1 MEKATILVVEDNAL
15 NMKLVRS
22 LLQLVGHQVLEAEDA
37 EQGIRLA
44 SLHRPDLILMDI
56 QLPGMDG
63 LEATRILKRNKEL
76 NKIPVVALTSYAMPG
91 DEQKTREASC
101 SGYITKPIDTRRF
114 IQTIQGFLTP
124 STQPVET
131 GKGVIGRPRILI
143 VDDDPLNIKLMK
155 AELPAEKFET
165 LSAPDGPQAIQIV
178 LNERPDLILLDIM
191 MPEMDGFEV
200 CQRLKSMEESKEI
213 PVIFL
218 SSLTGLEEKVRG
230 FGLGAVD
237 FISKPFQREELQ
249 ARLRTHLELS
259 QLRTK
264 LEDQVVERTIQLQR
278 LTEELKQSLEKLRKT
293 MVGIIQAMALTVES
307 KDPYTAGHQL
317 RVSHLARSI
326 AQEMGLS
333 QDQIEAVRMSGMVH
347 DLGKISFPAQL
358 LSKPTQLSD
367 LEFGLIKVHPQ
378 ISFDILKDI
387 DFPWPVAQ
395 IVFQHHERINGTG
408 YPLGLFGN
416 EIYLEAKILAV
427 ADVVE
432 AIASHRPYRPALGI
446 KKALDEISQNRDILY
461 DPGVVDACLRL
472 FKEKGFQLKQK

>member
-1 MEKATILVVEDNAL
+1 MKLSVIAPEVKLGKNTEVNNLMNLSGLEWGLDKDRVLKDSIRIGISRKSMSEQDEILVVDDTLITL
-15 NMKLVRS
+15 NLLTDILSAEGFQVRS
-22 LLQLVGHQVLEAEDA
+22 ADTGEGALQSV
-37 EQGIRLA
+37 A
-44 SLHRPDLILMDI
+44 SEPPH
-56 QLPGMDG
+56 
-63 LEATRILKRNKEL
+63 
-76 NKIPVVALTSYAMPG
+76 
-91 DEQKTREASC
+91 
-101 SGYITKPIDTRRF
+101 
-114 IQTIQGFLTP
+114 
-124 STQPVET
+124 
-131 GKGVIGRPRILI
+131 
-143 VDDDPLNIKLMK
+143 
-155 AELPAEKFET
+155 
-165 LSAPDGPQAIQIV
+165 
-178 LNERPDLILLDIM
+178 LILLDIK

-200 CQRLKSMEESKEI
+200 CRRLKAQEESRHI
-213 PVIFL
+213 PVIFISVITDL
-218 SSLTGLEEKVRG
+218 DERVKG

-237 FISKPFQREELQ
+237 FISKPFHREELL
-249 ARLRTHLELS
+249 ARVRTHLELNR
-259 QLRTK
+259 LRIK
-264 LEDQVVERTIQLQR
+264 LEAQVAERTIQLHK

-293 MVGIIQAMALTVES
+293 MVGVIQAMAMTVES

-317 RVSHLARSI
+317 RVSHLARAI

-333 QDQIEAVRMSGMVH
+333 KDQIEAVRMAGMVH
-347 DLGKISFPAQL
+347 DLGKISFPAQI

-416 EIYLEAKILAV
+416 EIYLEARILAV

-461 DPGVVDACLRL
+461 DPEVVDACLRL
-472 FKEKGFQLKQK
+472 FKEKGFQLKKK

>member
-1 MEKATILVVEDNAL
+1 MGKATILVVEDNAL

-101 SGYITKPIDTRRF
+101 SGYITKPIDTRKF

-124 STQPVET
+124 STQPIEVGA

-155 AELPAEKFET
+155 AELPVEKFET

-200 CQRLKSMEESKEI
+200 CRRLKSMEESKEI

-218 SSLTGLEEKVRG
+218 SSLTGLEEKVKG

-317 RVSHLARSI
+317 RVSHLAKAI

-333 QDQIEAVRMSGMVH
+333 QDKIEAVRMSGMVH
-347 DLGKISFPAQL
+347 DLGKISFPAQI
-358 LSKPTQLSD
+358 LSKPTRLSE

-416 EIYLEAKILAV
+416 EIYLEARILAV

-446 KKALDEISQNRDILY
+446 KKALDEISQNRNILY
-461 DPGVVDACLRL
+461 DPEVVDGCLRL
-472 FKEKGFQLKQK
+472 FKEKGYTIE

>member
-1 MEKATILVVEDNAL
+1 MKTRLSYGVFPANSTLMTKIDRQSMSGQDEILVVDDTLITL
-15 NMKLVRS
+15 NLLTDILSAEGFQVRS
-22 LLQLVGHQVLEAEDA
+22 VGTGEEA
-37 EQGIRLA
+37 LHSVA
-44 SLHRPDLILMDI
+44 S
-56 QLPGMDG
+56 
-63 LEATRILKRNKEL
+63 
-76 NKIPVVALTSYAMPG
+76 
-91 DEQKTREASC
+91 
-101 SGYITKPIDTRRF
+101 
-114 IQTIQGFLTP
+114 
-124 STQPVET
+124 
-131 GKGVIGRPRILI
+131 
-143 VDDDPLNIKLMK
+143 
-155 AELPAEKFET
+155 ELPH
-165 LSAPDGPQAIQIV
+165 
-178 LNERPDLILLDIM
+178 LILLDVR
-191 MPEMDGFEV
+191 MPGMDGFEV
-200 CQRLKSMEESKEI
+200 CRRLKAQEASRQI
-213 PVIFL
+213 PVIFI
-218 SSLTGLEEKVRG
+218 SVVTDPDERVKG

-237 FISKPFQREELQ
+237 FISKPFHREELL
-249 ARLRTHLELS
+249 ARVRTHLEFNW
-259 QLRTK
+259 LRIK
-264 LEDQVVERTIQLQR
+264 LEAQVAERTIQLHQ

-293 MVGIIQAMALTVES
+293 MGGIIQAMALTVES

-333 QDQIEAVRMSGMVH
+333 KDQIEAVRMSGMVH

-446 KKALDEISQNRDILY
+446 KKALEEISQNRNILY
-461 DPGVVDACLRL
+461 DPGAVDACLRL

>member
-1 MEKATILVVEDNAL
+1 MRLSVIAPEMKLGKNTEVNNFMNLSGLEWGLDKDRVLKDSIRIGISRQSMSEQDEILVVDDTLITL
-15 NMKLVRS
+15 NLLTDILSAEGFQVRS
-22 LLQLVGHQVLEAEDA
+22 ADTGEGALSSV
-37 EQGIRLA
+37 A
-44 SLHRPDLILMDI
+44 SEPPH
-56 QLPGMDG
+56 
-63 LEATRILKRNKEL
+63 
-76 NKIPVVALTSYAMPG
+76 
-91 DEQKTREASC
+91 
-101 SGYITKPIDTRRF
+101 
-114 IQTIQGFLTP
+114 
-124 STQPVET
+124 
-131 GKGVIGRPRILI
+131 
-143 VDDDPLNIKLMK
+143 
-155 AELPAEKFET
+155 
-165 LSAPDGPQAIQIV
+165 
-178 LNERPDLILLDIM
+178 LILLDVK
-191 MPEMDGFEV
+191 MPGIDGFEV
-200 CQRLKSMEESKEI
+200 CRRLKAQEASRHI
-213 PVIFL
+213 PVIFISVVTDL
-218 SSLTGLEEKVRG
+218 DERVKG

-237 FISKPFQREELQ
+237 FISKPFHREELL
-249 ARLRTHLELS
+249 ARVRTHLELNR
-259 QLRTK
+259 LRIK
-264 LEDQVVERTIQLQR
+264 LEAQVAERTIQLDQ

-317 RVSHLARSI
+317 RVSHLARAI

-347 DLGKISFPAQL
+347 DLGKISFPAQI

-395 IVFQHHERINGTG
+395 IVLQHHERINGTG

-446 KKALDEISQNRDILY
+446 KKALEEISQNRDILY
-461 DPGVVDACLRL
+461 DPEAVDACLRL
-472 FKEKGFQLKQK
+472 FKEKGFQLKLK